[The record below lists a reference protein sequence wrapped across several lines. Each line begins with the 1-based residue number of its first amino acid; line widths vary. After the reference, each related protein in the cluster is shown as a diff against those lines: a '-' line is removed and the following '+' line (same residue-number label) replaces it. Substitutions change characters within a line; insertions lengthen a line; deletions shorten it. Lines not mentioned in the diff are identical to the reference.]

1 MSNTELKSC
10 PFCGGIPFMNEDIRF
25 GYQIRCSKCLSM
37 TRRFEFKKDAV
48 ILWNNRRNGKSL
60 FALEEYCRHDDQ
72 SLDKIIK
79 KKEDNE

>member
-1 MSNTELKSC
+1 MNEELKPC

-48 ILWNNRRNGKSL
+48 NLWNKRMKK
-60 FALEEYCRHDDQ
+60 HDP
-72 SLDKIIK
+72 L
-79 KKEDNE
+79 